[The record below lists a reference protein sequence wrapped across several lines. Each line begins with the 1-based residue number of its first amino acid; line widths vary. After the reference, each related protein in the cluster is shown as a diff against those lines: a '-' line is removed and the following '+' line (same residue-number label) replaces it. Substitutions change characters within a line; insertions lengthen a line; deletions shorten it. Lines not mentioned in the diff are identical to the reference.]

1 MVFIHLLISPSRLT
15 RPGYFHTLH
24 QLPLLL
30 CFLAPFLQYKLP
42 SSALPPCPGRLGPCG
57 RVSPALTPSTERCS
71 SRNSGSMHTFT
82 QMGRHAWGENNVFIL
97 FLFIFYC
104 WAFLASAFNKGNISG
119 SIYRVVI
126 LFLNYQRMT
135 FTGKC
140 K

>member
-30 CFLAPFLQYKLP
+30 RFLAPFLQYKLP

-82 QMGRHAWGENNVFIL
+82 QMGRHAWGKTM
-97 FLFIFYC
+97 FLFYFYL
-104 WAFLASAFNKGNISG
+104 FLASAFNKGNISG